1 MTVTVS
7 SKYQVVIPEEI
18 RQATGIRA
26 GQKVEIVKYGDHI
39 AVVPVPEP
47 KSMRGFLKGA
57 RLGRFRDRGYAAVL
71 TDPTGPRTRPSR
83 GCRAS
88 GS

>member
-18 RQATGIRA
+18 RRSTGIRP
-26 GQKVEIVKYGDHI
+26 GQKVDILKYGNHV
-39 AVVPVPEP
+39 ALVPVPDP

-57 RLGRFRDRGYAAVL
+57 NLNGYRDKKDRL
-71 TDPTGPRTRPSR
+71 
-83 GCRAS
+83 
-88 GS
+88 

>member
-18 RQATGIRA
+18 RRATGIRA
-26 GQKVEIVKYGDHI
+26 GQKVDMIKYGDHI
-39 AVVPVPEP
+39 AVVPVPDP

-57 RLGRFRDRGYAAVL
+57 RLSGYRDKKDRL
-71 TDPTGPRTRPSR
+71 
-83 GCRAS
+83 
-88 GS
+88 